1 VDDAAVANVAEKI
14 ENTAVISAIA
24 RTRVLTITF
33 WLIRRKPLPTVA
45 RKVSEAKSSAPLYR
59 IPVRKTVVVI
69 GALLSI
75 IAAPAYAATSITASN
90 GSILAVSKSTN
101 VKSGDLINVTGAH
114 FDETVGIYIAMCVVV
129 PKTQQPTPCGGG
141 ADKTGKL
148 GASYW
153 ISSNP
158 PTYGVGLAKPYL
170 PGGRFNVTLKVSP
183 MIGKIDCR
191 KTACAIYTRADH
203 LRTQDRSS
211 DMYIP
216 LKFAK

>member
-1 VDDAAVANVAEKI
+1 M
-14 ENTAVISAIA
+14 
-24 RTRVLTITF
+24 RT
-33 WLIRRKPLPTVA
+33 
-45 RKVSEAKSSAPLYR
+45 PLYR
-59 IPVRKTVVVI
+59 MHVRKSAVVL
-69 GALLSI
+69 GALLSLVVT
-75 IAAPAYAATSITASN
+75 PAYAATSITASN
-90 GSILAVSKSTN
+90 GSILSVSKTTN

-114 FDETVGIYIAMCVVV
+114 FDETVGIYIAMCVIV

-158 PTYGVGLAKPYL
+158 PTYGVGLAKPYQ
-170 PGGRFNVTLKVSP
+170 PGGRFNATLKVSP

-191 KTACAIYTRADH
+191 KNACAIYTRADH
-203 LRTQDRSS
+203 LRTQDRSY

>member
-1 VDDAAVANVAEKI
+1 M
-14 ENTAVISAIA
+14 
-24 RTRVLTITF
+24 
-33 WLIRRKPLPTVA
+33 
-45 RKVSEAKSSAPLYR
+45 
-59 IPVRKTVVVI
+59 PVRKSVVLL
-69 GALLSI
+69 GALLCCAI
-75 IAAPAYAATSITASN
+75 TPAYAATSITAPN
-90 GSILAVSKSTN
+90 GAVLSVSKATN
-101 VKSGDLINVTGAH
+101 VKSGDLVTVTGAH
-114 FDETVGIYIAMCVVV
+114 FDETVGIYIAMCIIV

-158 PTYGVGLAKPYL
+158 PTYGIGLAKPYL

-183 MIGKIDCR
+183 MIGKTDCR
-191 KTACAIYTRADH
+191 KIACAIYTRADH

>member
-1 VDDAAVANVAEKI
+1 M
-14 ENTAVISAIA
+14 
-24 RTRVLTITF
+24 
-33 WLIRRKPLPTVA
+33 A
-45 RKVSEAKSSAPLYR
+45 RKVSEAKISAPLYR

-75 IAAPAYAATSITASN
+75 VAAPAYAATSITAST
-90 GSILAVSKSTN
+90 GAILTVSKTTN

-183 MIGKIDCR
+183 MIGKTDCR

-203 LRTQDRSS
+203 LRTEDRSY